1 MRKGTINMYLFH
13 SLDHKEAN
21 QQILIKVLVSDFLKK
36 KVEKYS
42 LTDRWSE
49 IKIDKSCL

>member
-36 KVEKYS
+36 KGGEVQS
-42 LTDRWSE
+42 DRQMV
-49 IKIDKSCL
+49 

>member
-21 QQILIKVLVSDFLKK
+21 QQILIKVLVSDFFKK
-36 KVEKYS
+36 SGEVQS
-42 LTDRWSE
+42 DRQMV
-49 IKIDKSCL
+49 